1 MKTTKRRRIMKKY
14 FVARVYASGMMPSVV
29 FSTDSR
35 EDADLYAAIMKR
47 NEEREYIV
55 LTLA

>member
-1 MKTTKRRRIMKKY
+1 MKKY
-14 FVARVYASGMMPSVV
+14 FVARVYGSGMMPSVV
-29 FSTDSR
+29 FSSDSR
-35 EDADLYAAIMKR
+35 EDADLYASIMKR